1 VSHTTSTTKTT
12 SDGLIPIAGNQAFAL
27 SNPYEIDGRVSW
39 HHPEVRGFAPFNCY
53 LFVEGRQA
61 LLVDAGLPVH
71 ESALMAQ
78 LREAMPEGGDL
89 ALVSLRQGEFDSM
102 GSLIPIVTAFEVER
116 LYGPFDD
123 VIGWAAFSPAQD
135 ADRARLSG
143 TLVST
148 TVGRGDTITLGDRG
162 RAVHVLKPALRLFTT
177 IWVFDEVTG
186 TLCSSDVFSHVRR
199 PTPDGPWVVDDASE
213 DTTTYED
220 VRDHLLGTR
229 FWWIP
234 QADVE
239 DMRRDLADM
248 FERHEIRCIAPAWGC
263 VLNGPK
269 VVARHYELVD
279 RVLRLEG
286 RGGERGASG

>member
-1 VSHTTSTTKTT
+1 VSHTTSTTQTT
-12 SDGLIPIAGNQAFAL
+12 PDGLISIAGDRAL
-27 SNPYEIDGRVSW
+27 VLANSYEIDGRVSW
-39 HHPEVRGFAPFNCY
+39 HPPDARGFAPFNCY

-71 ESALMAQ
+71 ESALLAQ
-78 LREAMPEGGDL
+78 LRQAVPKGGEL
-89 ALVSLRQGEFDSM
+89 AVVSLRQGEFDSM
-102 GSLIPIVTAFEVER
+102 GALIPIVSAFDVER

-123 VIGWAAFSPAQD
+123 VIAWAAFSPAQD
-135 ADRARLSG
+135 ADTARLGG
-143 TLVST
+143 TLAST

-162 RAVHVLKPALRLFTT
+162 RAVHVIKPALRLFST

-199 PTPDGPWVVDDASE
+199 STPDGPWIVDEARE

-239 DMRRDLADM
+239 GMRRDLAEM
-248 FERHEIRCIAPAWGC
+248 FERYEIRCIAPAWGC
-263 VLNGPK
+263 VLKGPE

-286 RGGERGASG
+286 RGGGREVSG